1 MLFLWSNFYIL
12 LSSNKNNLPFWVF
25 VVYNKQH
32 RPYGC
37 YSIAYGVRL
46 KGLGLSMIWIPKV
59 TKNTSRFP
67 LSYNLQQ
74 SRRTLFFRNPEKT
87 IINQPY
93 LRSYMAK
100 NSFYIRASVNIGDT
114 GAFNFEEIDIG
125 SYTDL
130 GSSKPEILRIHDVQV
145 AVTNA
150 SALMPSMT
158 GDTADSLAWQIT
170 TQQQSGLVLVDDT
183 SFVSGG
189 RAGLRNP
196 DSNPHPPTQA
206 WESQILAQDWMNGYL
221 VAVPTLYLG
230 GLGGANF
237 TEDVY
242 VSVILE
248 CTTEPAT
255 KATSI
260 SLAISQM

>member
-1 MLFLWSNFYIL
+1 MLLHRLWCEIKRIRIEYDSTSKSHQN
-12 LSSNKNNLPFWVF
+12 
-25 VVYNKQH
+25 VVQ
-32 RPYGC
+32 
-37 YSIAYGVRL
+37 
-46 KGLGLSMIWIPKV
+46 
-59 TKNTSRFP
+59 FP
-67 LSYNLQQ
+67 LSGKLLAAA
-74 SRRTLFFRNPEKT
+74 RTLFFRNPEKMY
-87 IINQPY
+87 INQPY

-114 GAFNFEEIDIG
+114 GAFAQEEIDIG

-145 AVTNA
+145 ALTDA
-150 SALMPSMT
+150 SGQMPTMT
-158 GDTADSLAWQIT
+158 GDTGDSLAWQIT
-170 TQQQSGLVLVDDT
+170 TQSQSALVLVDDT

-189 RAGLRNP
+189 RAALRNP
-196 DSNPHPPTQA
+196 DSAVTPPSQA
-206 WESQILAQDWMNGYL
+206 WENQIMAQDWMNGYL

-230 GLGGANF
+230 GLAGNNF

-242 VSVILE
+242 ASVILE
-248 CTTEPAT
+248 CSTEPAT

>member
-1 MLFLWSNFYIL
+1 
-12 LSSNKNNLPFWVF
+12 
-25 VVYNKQH
+25 
-32 RPYGC
+32 
-37 YSIAYGVRL
+37 
-46 KGLGLSMIWIPKV
+46 
-59 TKNTSRFP
+59 
-67 LSYNLQQ
+67 
-74 SRRTLFFRNPEKT
+74 
-87 IINQPY
+87 
-93 LRSYMAK
+93 MAK

-114 GAFNFEEIDIG
+114 GAFAQEEIDIG

-145 AVTNA
+145 ALTDA
-150 SALMPSMT
+150 SGQMPTMT
-158 GDTADSLAWQIT
+158 GDTGDSLAWQIT
-170 TQQQSGLVLVDDT
+170 TQSQSALVLVDDT

-189 RAGLRNP
+189 RAALRNP
-196 DSNPHPPTQA
+196 DSAVTPPSQA
-206 WESQILAQDWMNGYL
+206 WENQIMAQDWMNGYL

-230 GLGGANF
+230 GLAGNNF

-242 VSVILE
+242 ASVILE